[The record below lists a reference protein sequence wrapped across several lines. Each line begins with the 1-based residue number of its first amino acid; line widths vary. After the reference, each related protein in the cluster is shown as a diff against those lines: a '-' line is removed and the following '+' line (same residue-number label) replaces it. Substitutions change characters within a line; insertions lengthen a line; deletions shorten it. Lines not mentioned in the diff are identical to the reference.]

1 MNDQVRLGPAGQE
14 DLAVIERLT
23 GDPEATGEH
32 SWHGWFEPRWFRR
45 RWEETGLLTEDGGT
59 LMVVRRSER
68 LGFVSWRRQETARTS
83 YCWNVGIAMLPEVR
97 GMGYGTEAQ
106 RLLVDYLFAHT
117 QVNRVE
123 AITEV
128 TNTAEQR
135 ALEKAGFP
143 VRVCCAGTAFATAS
157 GATGSSTA
165 CCATRPRID
174 PRHRMLHRAVPPPR
188 PRRRDLPR
196 RGGIGNLLRPPSTID
211 V

>member
-59 LMVVRRSER
+59 LMVVRRGER

-97 GMGYGTEAQ
+97 GMG
-106 RLLVDYLFAHT
+106 
-117 QVNRVE
+117 
-123 AITEV
+123 
-128 TNTAEQR
+128 TAPR
-135 ALEKAGFP
+135 RSGCWSTICS
-143 VRVCCAGTAFATAS
+143 RTRRSTAS
-157 GATGSSTA
+157 RRS
-165 CCATRPRID
+165 PR
-174 PRHRMLHRAVPPPR
+174 
-188 PRRRDLPR
+188 
-196 RGGIGNLLRPPSTID
+196 
-211 V
+211 